1 MRFINLISIFIIYFS
16 SSFTAYAELKIGFVS
31 TERIFA
37 ESKPAKKATEILK
50 KEFADREKQLQSLS
64 QEIRDKQN
72 TLEKD
77 AISLNDKQKKQLER
91 DIANMSRDFQRS
103 QRQLREDLNIRR
115 NEELNVVLQIANGV
129 IQEIAK
135 KEGYDLILQE
145 AVYRSDK
152 IDITDM
158 VIKALSK

>member
-1 MRFINLISIFIIYFS
+1 MRFINLVFIVLIYFS
-16 SSFTAYAELKIGFVS
+16 TSFAYAELKIGFVS

-37 ESKPAKKATEILK
+37 ESKPAKKATEKLK
-50 KEFADREKQLQSLS
+50 KEFADREKELQSLS
-64 QEIRDKQN
+64 QDIRDKQN
-72 TLEKD
+72 SLEKD
-77 AISLNDKQKKQLER
+77 SISLNDKQKKQLER
-91 DIANMSRDFQRS
+91 DIANLSRDFKRS

-135 KEGYDLILQE
+135 KDGYDLILQE

-152 IDITDM
+152 IDITDI

>member
-1 MRFINLISIFIIYFS
+1 MRFINIVFIVLFYFS
-16 SSFTAYAELKIGFVS
+16 TSLAYAELKIGFVS

-37 ESKPAKKATEILK
+37 ESKPAKKATEKLK
-50 KEFADREKQLQSLS
+50 KEFADREKELQSLS

-72 TLEKD
+72 SLEKD
-77 AISLNDKQKKQLER
+77 SISLNDKQKKQLER
-91 DIANMSRDFQRS
+91 DIANLSREFKRS

-129 IQEIAK
+129 IQDIAK

-152 IDITDM
+152 IDITDI

>member
-1 MRFINLISIFIIYFS
+1 MRFINLISIFLIYFS
-16 SSFTAYAELKIGFVS
+16 SSFVYADLKIGFVS

-37 ESKPAKKATEILK
+37 ESKPAKKATENLK
-50 KEFADREKQLQSLS
+50 KEFADREKKLQSLS

-77 AISLNDKQKKQLER
+77 SISLNDKQKKQLER
-91 DIANMSRDFQRS
+91 DIASMSREFQRS

-129 IQEIAK
+129 IQDIAK
-135 KEGYDLILQE
+135 KEGFDLILQE

-152 IDITDM
+152 IDITDI

>member
-1 MRFINLISIFIIYFS
+1 MRFINLVFIALIYFS
-16 SSFTAYAELKIGFVS
+16 TSFAYAELKIGFVS

-37 ESKPAKKATEILK
+37 ESKPAKKATENLK
-50 KEFADREKQLQSLS
+50 KEFADREKELQSLS

-72 TLEKD
+72 SLEKD
-77 AISLNDKQKKQLER
+77 SISLNDKQKKQLER
-91 DIANMSRDFQRS
+91 DIANLSREFQRS

-129 IQEIAK
+129 IQDIAK

-152 IDITDM
+152 IDITDI

>member
-1 MRFINLISIFIIYFS
+1 MRFINLVFIVLVYFS
-16 SSFTAYAELKIGFVS
+16 TSFAYAELKIGFVS

-37 ESKPAKKATEILK
+37 ESKPAKKATEKLK
-50 KEFADREKQLQSLS
+50 KEFADREKELQSLS

-72 TLEKD
+72 SLEKD
-77 AISLNDKQKKQLER
+77 SISLNDKQKKQLER
-91 DIANMSRDFQRS
+91 DIANLSREFQRS
-103 QRQLREDLNIRR
+103 QSQLREDLNIRR

-135 KEGYDLILQE
+135 NEGYDLILQE

>member
-1 MRFINLISIFIIYFS
+1 MYRLAGRNKRSGIRHSL
-16 SSFTAYAELKIGFVS
+16 
-31 TERIFA
+31 
-37 ESKPAKKATEILK
+37 PP
-50 KEFADREKQLQSLS
+50 LQSH
-64 QEIRDKQN
+64 
-72 TLEKD
+72 
-77 AISLNDKQKKQLER
+77 
-91 DIANMSRDFQRS
+91 QRS

-129 IQEIAK
+129 IQDIAK
-135 KEGYDLILQE
+135 KEGFDLILQE

>member
-1 MRFINLISIFIIYFS
+1 MRFINLISIFLIYFS
-16 SSFTAYAELKIGFVS
+16 SSFVYAELKIGFVS

-37 ESKPAKKATEILK
+37 ESKPAKKATENLK

-77 AISLNDKQKKQLER
+77 SLSLNDKQKKQLER
-91 DIANMSRDFQRS
+91 DIATMSREFQRS

-129 IQEIAK
+129 IQDIAK
-135 KEGYDLILQE
+135 KEGFDLILQE

-152 IDITDM
+152 IDITDI

>member
-1 MRFINLISIFIIYFS
+1 MRFINLVSIFLIYFS
-16 SSFTAYAELKIGFVS
+16 TSFAYAELKIGFVS

-37 ESKPAKKATEILK
+37 ESKPAKKATEKLK
-50 KEFADREKQLQSLS
+50 KEFADREKELQSLS

-72 TLEKD
+72 SLEKD
-77 AISLNDKQKKQLER
+77 SISLNDKQKKQLER
-91 DIANMSRDFQRS
+91 DIANLSREFQRS

>member
-1 MRFINLISIFIIYFS
+1 MRFINLLSVLLIYFS
-16 SSFTAYAELKIGFVS
+16 STFAYAELKIGFVS

-37 ESKPAKKATEILK
+37 ESKPAKIATENLK

-64 QEIRDKQN
+64 QEIRDKQS

-77 AISLNDKQKKQLER
+77 SISLNEKQKKKSKEKLLTCLEIFK
-91 DIANMSRDFQRS
+91 DL

-129 IQEIAK
+129 IQDIAK

>member
-1 MRFINLISIFIIYFS
+1 MRFINLVFIVSLFFNIF
-16 SSFTAYAELKIGFVS
+16 AYAELKIGFVS

-37 ESKPAKKATEILK
+37 ESIPAKKATEKLK
-50 KEFADREKQLQSLS
+50 KEFADREKELQSLS

-72 TLEKD
+72 SLEKD
-77 AISLNDKQKKQLER
+77 SISLNDKQKKQLER
-91 DIANMSRDFQRS
+91 DIANLSREFQRS

-129 IQEIAK
+129 IQDIAK
-135 KEGYDLILQE
+135 KEGFDLILQE

-152 IDITDM
+152 IDITDI

>member
-1 MRFINLISIFIIYFS
+1 VRYINLISIFLIYFS
-16 SSFTAYAELKIGFVS
+16 SSFVHAELKIGFVS

-37 ESKPAKKATEILK
+37 ESKPAKKATENLK

-77 AISLNDKQKKQLER
+77 SISLNDKQKKQLER
-91 DIANMSRDFQRS
+91 DIATMSREFQRS

-129 IQEIAK
+129 IQDIAK
-135 KEGYDLILQE
+135 KEGFDLILQE

-152 IDITDM
+152 IDITDI

>member
-1 MRFINLISIFIIYFS
+1 MRFINLISIFLIYFS
-16 SSFTAYAELKIGFVS
+16 SSFVYAELKIGFVS

-37 ESKPAKKATEILK
+37 ESKPAKKATENLK

-77 AISLNDKQKKQLER
+77 SISLNDKQKKQLER
-91 DIANMSRDFQRS
+91 DIASMSREFQRS

-115 NEELNVVLQIANGV
+115 NEDLNVVLQIANGV
-129 IQEIAK
+129 IQDIAK
-135 KEGYDLILQE
+135 KEGFDLILQE

-152 IDITDM
+152 IDITDI